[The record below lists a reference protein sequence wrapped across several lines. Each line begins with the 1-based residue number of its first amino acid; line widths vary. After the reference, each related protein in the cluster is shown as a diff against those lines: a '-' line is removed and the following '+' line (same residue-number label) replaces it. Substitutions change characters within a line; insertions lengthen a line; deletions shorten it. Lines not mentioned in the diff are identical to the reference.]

1 MHEKSTMLIL
11 NDYESSFCDMLS
23 TLNETTIHQRFINTL
38 LMEVYKHLNDLIPE
52 LMDEVF
58 NKKYKWFKVTKFTL
72 FLPTFRLIQ

>member
-23 TLNETTIHQRFINTL
+23 TLNETAIHQRFINTL

-58 NKKYKWFKVTKFTL
+58 NKKYKWFNVTKFTL
-72 FLPTFRLIQ
+72 VLPMFRLIQ

>member
-11 NDYESSFCDMLS
+11 NDYESSFCDVLS
-23 TLNETTIHQRFINTL
+23 TLNVTKIHQRFINTL

-58 NKKYKWFKVTKFTL
+58 NKKYK
-72 FLPTFRLIQ
+72 

>member
-1 MHEKSTMLIL
+1 MLIL

-58 NKKYKWFKVTKFTL
+58 NKKYT
-72 FLPTFRLIQ
+72 

>member
-38 LMEVYKHLNDLIPE
+38 LMEVYKHLNDLIAE

-58 NKKYKWFKVTKFTL
+58 NKKYK
-72 FLPTFRLIQ
+72 